1 MGWGSIDAW
10 EESSGRAL
18 ITVLKIS
25 RSSQA
30 IFGFWHCAPHLQ
42 AACEGR
48 LWQANKN
55 HGAEGLFFREKRFD
69 LCIVANGTRS
79 PWLRLMVAVAAATGK
94 GGGDACEEIDG
105 SAPPD
110 SARRVLGR
118 QEAHRRSLPECAAR
132 PRGPQPEVHPAA
144 RRADR
149 QRPRSSNA
157 APWIGGRPT
166 RVPKHRRDLGLKK
179 KTFFPPRRNAYIHID
194 ILILL
199 ISYNYIYIR
208 FFHF

>member
-1 MGWGSIDAW
+1 MAFANGICKWGVMGWGSIDAW

-94 GGGDACEEIDG
+94 GGGDAC
-105 SAPPD
+105 
-110 SARRVLGR
+110 V
-118 QEAHRRSLPECAAR
+118 
-132 PRGPQPEVHPAA
+132 RG
-144 RRADR
+144 D
-149 QRPRSSNA
+149 
-157 APWIGGRPT
+157 
-166 RVPKHRRDLGLKK
+166 
-179 KTFFPPRRNAYIHID
+179 
-194 ILILL
+194 
-199 ISYNYIYIR
+199 
-208 FFHF
+208 